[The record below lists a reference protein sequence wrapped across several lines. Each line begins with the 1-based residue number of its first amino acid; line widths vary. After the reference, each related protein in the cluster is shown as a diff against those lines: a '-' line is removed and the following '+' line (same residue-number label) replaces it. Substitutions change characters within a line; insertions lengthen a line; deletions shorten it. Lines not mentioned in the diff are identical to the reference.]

1 MALTIRLRSQ
11 GTTNRVMYRLVVTD
25 SRSPRDG
32 KYLEALGWYNPFG
45 ADDATRL
52 SFKTDR
58 VQHWLNNGAT
68 ISECAE
74 SLVKQT
80 APAIIKTL
88 NERRLAAALKR
99 RQRRAGK
106 KDASQ
111 KAAPSK
117 AATGKKK

>member
-52 SFKTDR
+52 CFKADR

-80 APAIIKTL
+80 APAIIKSL
-88 NERRLAAALKR
+88 NERRLAAAAKR
-99 RQRRAGK
+99 RKRRAGK
-106 KDASQ
+106 KDAT
-111 KAAPSK
+111 KAVATK
-117 AATGKKK
+117 KVAAKKK